1 MTAFLGEVRVIAD
14 DPSLLS
20 LAEASGRIADG
31 RLTAEALVVA
41 CLERIARLDP
51 ILTVWVALDPNR
63 SLALA
68 READADIKAGRQRGP
83 LHGIPYGVKDI
94 LFTDDFPTR
103 AASRL
108 PVRAPASGEAAVVR
122 RLRDAGAILIGKLNT
137 YEFGTGNGAVYDD
150 LPVPPARN
158 PWNPSHFTGGSSTGP
173 GAAVAARMV
182 PFALGTDTGGS
193 VRLPAAACGV
203 FGLKPTYGLVPRSG
217 MLLNCPSQD
226 HVGPLTRTAED
237 AALVLDAIA
246 GPDPLDPAS
255 VAAPIPPPPG
265 KGLDGLRVAVV
276 RGFHSGETTASPDI
290 ADGFEHVVDCLAAHG
305 ARIVERE
312 SDVGTL
318 DYRACSRVINAA
330 ESMAIHRH
338 WLDSP
343 DTRIGSAL
351 RDKLEG
357 ARELPASA
365 YLDAVRWRRALALE
379 TKRLMDGCDLLLC
392 AGTMAV
398 APRIDDEQGCID
410 LTGESAMAAFNLSGS
425 PAISV
430 PCGFD
435 DHGLPL
441 NVQLAAPAFDEAMLI
456 RVASGLEAALKAHER
471 CPPEPT
477 GMPEDY
483 AAPPSPPPREGR
495 AAMLAERLRKTA
507 ERLPHPLPDNLEP
520 PHVFLVDRRLSDG
533 EGQS

>member
-1 MTAFLGEVRVIAD
+1 MND

-20 LAEASGRIADG
+20 LTEASTRIAEG
-31 RLTAEALVVA
+31 RLTAEALVSA
-41 CLERIARLDP
+41 CLVRIARLDP
-51 ILTVWVALDPNR
+51 VLNVWVALDSER
-63 SLALA
+63 ALALA
-68 READADIKAGRQRGP
+68 RQADVAIKAGRRRGP

-94 LFTDDFPTR
+94 LFTDSFPTR

-108 PVRAPASGEAAVVR
+108 PISVPDSGEAAVVR
-122 RLRDAGAILIGKLNT
+122 RLHEAGAILLGKLNT

-158 PWNPSHFTGGSSTGP
+158 PWNPNHFTGGSSTGP

-203 FGLKPTYGLVPRSG
+203 VGLKPTYGLVPRSG

-226 HVGPLTRTAED
+226 HIGPLTRTAAD

-246 GPDPLDPAS
+246 GPDLLDPAS
-255 VAAPIPPPPG
+255 VAAPPSIPG
-265 KGLDGLRVAVV
+265 GTSLDGLSIAVV
-276 RGFHSGETTASPDI
+276 RGFHSCETTASPDI
-290 ADGFEHVVDCLAAHG
+290 AAGFEHMVECLSAHG
-305 ARIVERE
+305 ARIVERD
-312 SDVGTL
+312 SDIGTL

-338 WLDSP
+338 WHDDP
-343 DTRIGSAL
+343 DARIGSAL

-365 YLDAVRWRRALALE
+365 YLDAVRWRHMLTREAG
-379 TKRLMDGCDLLLC
+379 RLMADCDVLLC
-392 AGTMAV
+392 AGTMTV

-410 LTGESAMAAFNLSGS
+410 LTGDSAMAAFNLSGS
-425 PAISV
+425 PALNL

-435 DHGLPL
+435 DRGLPL
-441 NVQLAAPAFDEAMLI
+441 NVQLAARAFDEAALI
-456 RVASGLEAALKAHER
+456 RAASGLEAALKVHER
-471 CPPEPT
+471 CPPDPT
-477 GMPEDY
+477 GTVADY

-495 AAMLAERLRKTA
+495 AAMLAEQLRKTA
-507 ERLPHPLPDNLEP
+507 ARIPHPLPDNLEP
-520 PHVFLVDRRLSDG
+520 AHVFLADQRLLQG
-533 EGQS
+533 REP